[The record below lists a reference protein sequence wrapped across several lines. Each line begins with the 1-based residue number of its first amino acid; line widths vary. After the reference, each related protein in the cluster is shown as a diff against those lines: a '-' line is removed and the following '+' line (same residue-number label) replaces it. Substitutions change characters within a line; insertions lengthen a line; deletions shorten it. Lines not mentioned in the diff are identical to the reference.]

1 MTADIV
7 MPHCSRRYQVKRC
20 VFSSSHTCII
30 PSFVIN
36 RVYIG
41 SVVSGSYTSIVTTI
55 IRRPAVQG
63 TARIVSRRYRKCGI
77 TARPVQDAAV
87 GNTFDLSNNLRPSI
101 RCCKA
106 KSCTKPA
113 GRNLGLGVLKRRY
126 LLRQRSNIPILLTH
140 KGCSH
145 APRSSSEA
153 YEWILFMPKER
164 RDPKWV

>member
-20 VFSSSHTCII
+20 VFSSNHTCII
-30 PSFVIN
+30 PSFIID

-41 SVVSGSYTSIVTTI
+41 SVVSGSYTSIVATI
-55 IRRPAVQG
+55 IRRPAVQSS
-63 TARIVSRRYRKCGI
+63 ARIVSSRYRKCGI
-77 TARPVQDAAV
+77 TARPIKGTAINYAL
-87 GNTFDLSNNLRPSI
+87 NFSNNLRPGI

-126 LLRQRSNIPILLTH
+126 LLRQRSNIPILLT
-140 KGCSH
+140 GS
-145 APRSSSEA
+145 PFF
-153 YEWILFMPKER
+153 L
-164 RDPKWV
+164 V

>member
-20 VFSSSHTCII
+20 VFSSSHTCIV

-87 GNTFDLSNNLRPSI
+87 GNTFDLSNNLRPGI
-101 RCCKA
+101 RDSEP
-106 KSCTKPA
+106 KSGTKPA
-113 GRNLGLGVLKRRY
+113 AHDLGLGVLKRRY
-126 LLRQRSNIPILLTH
+126 LLRQRSNICILLT
-140 KGCSH
+140 
-145 APRSSSEA
+145 EL
-153 YEWILFMPKER
+153 LFSGMI
-164 RDPKWV
+164 